1 MADERLRKV
10 LDTTI
15 EELCDTPL
23 PDLSRAR
30 NSVPELIIC
39 QPSGSAV
46 KKVKYRVNCDVP

>member
-39 QPSGSAV
+39 QPFGSAV